1 MKYEHLIQLMSYW
14 QEFEE
19 TEQSQD
25 IKRFSV
31 WLSRH
36 TSRAVAMSERLLRES
51 DHEHSPT
58 ENTQEVRT
66 SEELKP
72 AREQLLKNLSL
83 ADGDRVTAN
92 TMFADEETREEVMH
106 YYRHLPINARISALL
121 TRMNRF
127 ASFYTKKAFHGLEI
141 TNAQE
146 FGILACVQ
154 GLGTPTKTEVAHFN
168 LLEKTTGTEMMK
180 RLIKL
185 GFIEEFDDEND
196 KRSKRVKITPSGNAV
211 METAVLQLWEL
222 SEIVVGNLSD
232 EQKHHLASMLE
243 ELNDFHSSIYFN
255 DSALPLGEIITKN
268 VLQTS

>member
-19 TEQSQD
+19 AEQSQD
-25 IKRFSV
+25 IKRFAV

-36 TSRAVAMSERLLRES
+36 TNRAAE
-51 DHEHSPT
+51 PNNQIT
-58 ENTQEVRT
+58 EPR
-66 SEELKP
+66 SSSAELKP
-72 AREQLLKNLSL
+72 ARDRLLKNLSV
-83 ADGDRVTAN
+83 ADAERVGAN
-92 TMFADEETREEVMH
+92 NQITFPDEATRDDVMH
-106 YYRHLPINARISALL
+106 YYRHLPLNSRISALL

-127 ASFYTKKAFHGLEI
+127 ASFYTKKAFYGLEI

-185 GFIEEFDDEND
+185 GFLEEFDDEND
-196 KRSKRVKITPSGNAV
+196 KRSKRVKITPQGNSV
-211 METAVLQLWEL
+211 METAVQQLWEL

-232 EQKHHLASMLE
+232 DQKHQLVFMLE
-243 ELNDFHSSIYFN
+243 ELNDFHSNIYFN
-255 DSALPLGEIITKN
+255 DSTLPLGEIIAKN
-268 VLQTS
+268 VLQT